1 MVMQCLPTSG
11 FKWIDPEHFDS
22 SNYSSKG
29 CVLEI
34 DFEYPKELCELHY
47 DFPLVPVKIEI
58 KKEMLSK
65 YQLTTTDFY
74 NILIDN
80 VKKLV
85 PNFFNDEK

>member
-1 MVMQCLPTSG
+1 MVMQCFPTSG
-11 FKWIDPEHFDS
+11 FKWTDPEHFDS

-34 DFEYPKELCELHY
+34 DFVYPKELRELHY
-47 DFPLVPVKIEI
+47 DYPLVPDKIEI

-65 YQLTTTDFY
+65 YQLTMADFY

-85 PNFFNDEK
+85 PNVFNDEK